1 MERSERLS
9 LEAGVMRTISC
20 FRWLVALTVLLALQV
35 PAPEAAEQ
43 CANRGKLDVLYCD
56 EDRDLVADP
65 PKDPKRLVDPG
76 TLIFAYV
83 PVEDPAVYATP
94 FLDLLRHIER
104 VTGKKTQYFGPQ
116 NYAAQ
121 IEAMR
126 SGRLHIT
133 AYSTGSVPFAVNLA
147 GAVPFAVMG
156 DDKGGAGYH
165 LVVIAQAGNA
175 RINSVA
181 DLKGKRVA
189 HVSPTSNSGH
199 QAPVYFFS
207 KMGVVPGKDYEI
219 AFTGKHDNSILG
231 VVNGDYDAAAV
242 ADTVLERMVNRGVV
256 KRTDYKII
264 YTSPLFPVA
273 GYSHAHNLD
282 PKLAEKIR
290 EAFFTFPIQGS
301 SLAKEWKT
309 YTRFVPVS
317 YRTDWT
323 AVVEI
328 QEANGVAFTKDSPEY
343 KKFSKPPAKGE

>member
-1 MERSERLS
+1 
-9 LEAGVMRTISC
+9 MRTIRA
-20 FRWLVALTVLLALQV
+20 FPWLLAFIVLLLQV
-35 PAPEAAEQ
+35 MPPEAAEQ

-65 PKDPKRLVDPG
+65 PKDPKKLVSPD

-94 FLDLLRHIER
+94 FSDLLRHIEK

-116 NYAAQ
+116 HYAAQ

-133 AYSTGSVPFAVNLA
+133 GYSTGSVPFAVNLA

-156 DDKGGAGYH
+156 DDTGGAGYH
-165 LVVIAQAGNA
+165 LIVITQAKNEKV
-175 RINSVA
+175 NSVA

-189 HVSPTSNSGH
+189 HVSQTSNSGH

-207 KMGVVPGKDYEI
+207 KLGVVPGKDYEI

-242 ADTVLERMVNRGVV
+242 AHTVLERMANRGVV
-256 KRTDYKII
+256 KKTDYKVV

-273 GYSHAHNLD
+273 GYSYAHNLD
-282 PKLAEKIR
+282 PRLVEKIK
-290 EAFFTFPIQGS
+290 EAFFTFKIQGS

-317 YRTDWT
+317 YRREWE
-323 AVVEI
+323 AVAEI
-328 QEANGVAFTKDSPEY
+328 LEANGVAFTKDSPEY
-343 KKFSKPPAKGE
+343 KKFSKPPSKGE

>member
-1 MERSERLS
+1 
-9 LEAGVMRTISC
+9 MRTIS
-20 FRWLVALTVLLALQV
+20 RVPWLAALTLLLLLQAL
-35 PAPEAAEQ
+35 APEAAEP
-43 CANRGKLDVLYCD
+43 CGNRGKLDVLYCD
-56 EDRDLVADP
+56 EDRDLLADP
-65 PKDPKRLVDPG
+65 PKDPKKLVNPD

-83 PVEDPAVYATP
+83 PVEDPAVYSTP
-94 FLDLLRHIER
+94 FSDLLRHIEK

-156 DDKGGAGYH
+156 DDKGAAGYH
-165 LVVIAQAGNA
+165 LIVIAQAGNA
-175 RINSVA
+175 KIDSVA

-189 HVSPTSNSGH
+189 HVSQTSNSGH

-207 KMGVVPGKDYEI
+207 RLGVVPGKDYQVV
-219 AFTGKHDNSILG
+219 FSGKHDNSILG

-256 KRTDYKII
+256 KKMDYKVV
-264 YTSPLFPVA
+264 YTSALFPVA
-273 GYSHAHNLD
+273 GYSYAHNLD
-282 PKLAEKIR
+282 PKLAERIK
-290 EAFFTFPIQGS
+290 EAFFTFQIQGS
-301 SLAKEWKT
+301 GLAKEWKT
-309 YTRFVPVS
+309 HTRFVPVS
-317 YRTDWT
+317 YRKDWE
-323 AVVEI
+323 AVVAI